1 MSERPPHAP
10 LSHVRSAPVA
20 AETLPPGEVFD
31 TGSPND
37 SGVSGSKLALL
48 ARAAGTPT
56 TAESL
61 VGQTFGDYELLA
73 ELGRGGMGV
82 VYRARQKSLDRP
94 VALKMLLRDHL
105 ADPLRLARFR
115 SEARAVAALNHP
127 NIVQL
132 YQVGE
137 CPFGHFFTMEL
148 LEGATLEA
156 LARKG
161 KIAVPWA
168 TACVAIVAEA
178 IHFAHGRG
186 VIHRDLKPANL
197 LVEKSG
203 RPVVMDFGL
212 AKFRDKSAG
221 LTLQGALMGTPAY
234 MAPEQAG
241 EDPQLEVGPYSDVY
255 ALGAILYTL
264 LTNRP
269 PYDGGTPLRTVL
281 QVIDP
286 QLPPPVRQF
295 RPAVP
300 PALERVCVT
309 CLAKKPAD
317 RYPTAA
323 ALAGELRRLLDAPA
337 GDPPAVT
344 LVVAK
349 TDKEL
354 PLTKACTLVGRS
366 SECDVVLKSGDVSKR
381 HCRVLRQ
388 PDGVFVEDL
397 DSVNGISVNGQP
409 VRRARLSDGDRL
421 EIARHVFQVRLG
433 QTSSAL
439 GGEQR

>member
-1 MSERPPHAP
+1 MSERPPYAS
-10 LSHVRSAPVA
+10 LSHVRCAPVA

-37 SGVSGSKLALL
+37 SGVSGSKLARL

-56 TAESL
+56 TAASL
-61 VGQTFGDYELLA
+61 VGESFGDYELLA

-82 VYRARQKSLDRP
+82 VYRAHQKSLDRP
-94 VALKMLLRDHL
+94 VALKMLLRDHFID
-105 ADPLRLARFR
+105 AMRLARFR
-115 SEARAVAALNHP
+115 TEARAVATLNHP

-168 TACVAIVAEA
+168 TACVATVAEA
-178 IHFAHGRG
+178 IHFAHGQG

-197 LVEKSG
+197 LVEKGG
-203 RPVVMDFGL
+203 RPVVMDFGI
-212 AKFRDKSAG
+212 AKFRDRSAG
-221 LTLQGALMGTPAY
+221 LTQQGTLMGTPAY

-269 PYDGGTPLRTVL
+269 PYDGGTPLR
-281 QVIDP
+281 
-286 QLPPPVRQF
+286 PVRQF

-300 PALERVCVT
+300 PALERVCMT

-323 ALAGELRRLLDAPA
+323 ALAEALRRLLDAAA

-344 LVVAK
+344 LLVGKAEK
-349 TDKEL
+349 QL
-354 PLTKACTLVGRS
+354 RLTKGCTLVGRS
-366 SECDVVLKSGDVSKR
+366 SECDVVLKSSDVSKR

-409 VRRARLSDGDRL
+409 VRRARLCDGDRL
-421 EIARHVFQVRLG
+421 EIVRNVFQVRL
-433 QTSSAL
+433 S
-439 GGEQR
+439 